1 MPRLEKTSYLISD
14 YNYQL
19 PEQLIAQKPADP
31 RDQSR
36 MLVLTR
42 KEGQI
47 GHKNFTE
54 FPAILD
60 ENSILVVNNS
70 KVIPARLPGKRATGG
85 RIEAL
90 LIREQDEGVWLCK
103 LKNMKAVKPG
113 EDLLF
118 CQQKIKARLVEKNPV
133 GTCLI
138 QFEEAKNLYQLL
150 ERYGYAPIPPYIR
163 KSRGDQEEMRVQD
176 LTTYQTIF
184 AQQYGAVAAPTAGLH
199 FSQNVMQALEKRGI
213 DICSITLHVGLG
225 TFEPIRVED
234 IREHKMHKE
243 YYEISS
249 AVAEKLTVAK
259 KEGRKIVALGTTT
272 VRTLESAWR
281 DNQLQVGI
289 SATEIFIHPP
299 YQFKLVDQLLT
310 NFHLPESSLL
320 MLVSAFAGRVNILRA
335 YQEAIAEK
343 YRFYSYGDCMFI
355 Q

>member
-1 MPRLEKTSYLISD
+1 MPRLEKNNYLISD

-42 KEGQI
+42 KKGQI
-47 GHKNFTE
+47 GHKKFTE
-54 FPAILD
+54 FPTILD

-70 KVIPARLPGKRATGG
+70 KVIPARLPGERATGG

-90 LIREQDEGVWLCK
+90 LVREQGKGVWLCK
-103 LKNMKAVKPG
+103 LKNMRAVKPG

-118 CQQKIKARLVEKNPV
+118 CQQKIKARLVEKNPA

-138 QFEEAKNLYQLL
+138 QFEETKNLYQLL

-163 KSRGDQEEMRVQD
+163 KSRGDQKEMRVQD

-199 FSQNVMQALEKRGI
+199 FSQNVMQALEKRGV

-243 YYEISS
+243 YYEISPS
-249 AVAEKLTVAK
+249 VAEKLTVAK
-259 KEGRKIVALGTTT
+259 KAGRKIVALGTTT
-272 VRTLESAWR
+272 VRTLESAWQ
-281 DNQLQVGI
+281 DNQLKAGI

-320 MLVSAFAGRVNILRA
+320 MLVSAFAGRVNTLRA